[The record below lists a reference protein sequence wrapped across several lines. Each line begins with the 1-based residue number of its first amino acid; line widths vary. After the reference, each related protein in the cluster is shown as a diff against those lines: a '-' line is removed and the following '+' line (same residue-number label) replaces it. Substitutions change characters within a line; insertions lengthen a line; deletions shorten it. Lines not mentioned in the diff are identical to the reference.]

1 MVDRIV
7 KLENFFEQVKKIIKY
22 CDIEKDNSYSKWE
35 LSQLDYVQ
43 SEMRELLNNSTKDNV
58 YFRFGKKQRMLE
70 STYFITD
77 SLCNLGATDLG
88 KEIIILQE
96 IYDKI

>member
-43 SEMRELLNNSTKDNV
+43 SEMRELLNNSYK
-58 YFRFGKKQRMLE
+58 R
-70 STYFITD
+70 
-77 SLCNLGATDLG
+77 
-88 KEIIILQE
+88 
-96 IYDKI
+96 